1 VRVLFLNEGVLEAGP
16 MGHASV
22 RTSVRDG
29 LAGIEDV
36 EATFISLPKL
46 SGFARLATRGVP
58 GLRSADL
65 DVAPTRWHL
74 VQAVRA
80 RRALL
85 RILETTRA
93 DLLHVNSHSIA
104 MALADLMGRIPTILS
119 VDATVWDVRT
129 MEIWRPLRPY
139 SRAMIAPSLS
149 FEGRSLRAAARIV
162 VFSEW
167 AHRAVKRIDAATRCV
182 VLHPGIDVDRFR
194 PAIRRP
200 GRGTRVLFVG
210 GRFEQKGGHDLLAAV
225 APLLGTHVEVDL
237 VTQDNVPASD
247 TVRVHPLSAGDPRL
261 ISLYQQADI
270 FCMPTHA
277 DASPFAVLEAMAC
290 GLPIV
295 STPVAAIPEMLDQGR
310 AGLLVRPG
318 DRREI
323 RAKIERLVAERALR
337 AELGRRARRR
347 VEERFDSRRQT
358 VRLIGLMREAVAGW
372 RQPGEVS

>member
-1 VRVLFLNEGVLEAGP
+1 